1 MTAGDQTFG
10 DAAIAR
16 RFAGKTAIV
25 TGAAQ
30 GVGRAV
36 SRRLAA
42 EGARVFLVDRAIEPC
57 MGARDEIRRA
67 GGNAEALEA
76 DLETHAGALYMVRE
90 VLAAAGGIDVSVHN
104 VGGTIWMKP
113 FWEYTPAEIEKE
125 IARSLWPT
133 LWCCREVVAVM
144 REQRRGSIVNVG
156 SAVTRGG
163 LYRVPYAA
171 AKGGVHALTACM
183 ASEVGELGVRVNCVA
198 PGGLDNAGRVVPRN
212 PAPLSEAER
221 RWQAEMYA
229 RSAGG
234 RVIARLGTA
243 DDIAAAICFVASEEA
258 SFITG
263 QLFSVAGGAPA

>member
-1 MTAGDQTFG
+1 MSTSFEPAAHRAARFG
-10 DAAIAR
+10 
-16 RFAGKTAIV
+16 GKTAIV

-30 GVGRAV
+30 GVGRAAA
-36 SRRLAA
+36 RRLAA

-67 GGNAEALEA
+67 GGNAESLEA
-76 DLETHAGALYMVRE
+76 DLETHVGAQRMVRE

-113 FWEYTPAEIEKE
+113 FWEYAPAEMEKE

-144 REQRRGSIVNVG
+144 RGQRRGSIVNVG

-171 AKGGVHALTACM
+171 AKGGVHAMTACM
-183 ASEVGELGVRVNCVA
+183 ASELGELGVRVNCVS
-198 PGGLDNAGRVVPRN
+198 PGGLDNAGRVIPRN
-212 PAPLSEAER
+212 PGPLSEEEK

-229 RSAGG
+229 RSAGS
-234 RVIARLGTA
+234 RAISRLGTA
-243 DDIAAAICFVASEEA
+243 DEVAAAICFLASDEA

-263 QLFSVAGGAPA
+263 QVISVAGGAPA